1 MKTISSEQF
10 KKTYGDAG
18 ADLTPTIP
26 PSKSF
31 LENVKTDLA
40 QRGENVFKQS
50 ERNQSVGSDVL
61 QFLGQGAGFVGDIA
75 TEGIKKVGEV
85 TGGFAME
92 KENIHFLED
101 KLNIAGEKIFTHHD
115 GSELIRESVDHDVVI
130 SVSDITRD
138 LHTALT
144 ALSPFGL
151 GNRSPIFLLS
161 QVTPISISSFGK
173 GKEHLEITFQ
183 NGYGTVRAIQFFTK
197 PERYK
202 LDPENPTVIN
212 VYGHVEYSVFM
223 GKGELRMRI
232 LDIQPPK

>member
-1 MKTISSEQF
+1 MNEISDQF
-10 KKTYGDAG
+10 TQYGG
-18 ADLTPTIP
+18 H
-26 PSKSF
+26 
-31 LENVKTDLA
+31 E
-40 QRGENVFKQS
+40 
-50 ERNQSVGSDVL
+50 
-61 QFLGQGAGFVGDIA
+61 GAG
-75 TEGIKKVGEV
+75 
-85 TGGFAME
+85 GFSME
-92 KENIHFLED
+92 KEKIHFLED
-101 KLNIAGEKIFTHHD
+101 KLNAAGEKIFTHHD
-115 GSELIRESVDHDVVI
+115 GSELTRESVVHDIAI

-151 GNRSPIFLLS
+151 GNRSPVFLLS

-173 GKEHLEITFQ
+173 GKEHLEVTFQ
-183 NGYGTVRAIQFFTK
+183 QGNTTVRAIQFFTR

-232 LDIQPPK
+232 LDVQQ